1 MRGRKSIAIIV
12 VAALAVLAP
21 GVVALWYWPGARGI
35 ARVNQAPAVPADAA
49 AAPGAPGP
57 LASFDLRDA
66 GNGRERVKL
75 WVTPP
80 RSRLA
85 YGVEFVGRGGMLSAT
100 VQRHGAAERTPVP
113 MAASWVDR
121 LNAAVRGTGE
131 ASPEAVARREKRGVV
146 AEMVVERPGEVPE
159 KFAVRFDPEGPGWA
173 VLDEILSHYGLSDYT
188 VKRGDTPAAIAKKLL
203 GDSRRWPDIL
213 ELNPGLK
220 PERMQPGD
228 VIHVPRK

>member
-1 MRGRKSIAIIV
+1 MRDRKSIAIIV
-12 VAALAVLAP
+12 VAALAVLVP
-21 GVVALWYWPGARGI
+21 GVLALRFWPGARGI
-35 ARVNQAPAVPADAA
+35 ARVNQAPAVPADAGSA
-49 AAPGAPGP
+49 SGP

-66 GNGRERVKL
+66 GSGFERVKL

-85 YGVEFVGRGGMLSAT
+85 YGIEFVCRGGALNAM
-100 VQRHGAAERTPVP
+100 VQRRGAAERTPVP
-113 MAASWVDR
+113 MAASWIDR
-121 LNAAVRGTGE
+121 LNAAIRGTGE
-131 ASPEAVARREKRGVV
+131 ASPESAARREKRGIV
-146 AEMVVERPGEVPE
+146 AEMVVERPGEVPG

-173 VLDEILSHYGLSDYT
+173 VLDEILSHYGLADYT
-188 VKRGDTPAAIAKKLL
+188 VKRGDTPAGIAKKLL